1 VIYKIEEAGKNFIF
15 HWFVYMVGALK
26 NVDLSSKID
35 VCFDAQDYTAYQKE
49 TFELLSDLINVVPYT
64 ENSTLI
70 PQNAPT
76 NIVNGSGRFHV
87 DPTSYSFLRELF
99 LSRVGGFDTTGY
111 ENIYICRS
119 KAHLCEGNRN
129 DRNSRRRHILNESEL
144 VESLEKRGFKAIHF
158 EDYTISEKVQIF
170 NNAKRVIAPQSGGL
184 VFSLFASP
192 TTEIV
197 EIYPPNP
204 HQYCDQYIDI
214 CRVLGI
220 PFKRFTDVA
229 KVDRCDNMTVQPD
242 KLINFIQQ

>member
-1 VIYKIEEAGKNFIF
+1 MIYKIEDGGRVFIY

-49 TFELLSDLINVVPYT
+49 TFEILSDLINVVPYT

-70 PQNAPT
+70 SQNKPI
-76 NIVNGSGRFHV
+76 NISNNSGRFHV

-99 LSRVGGFDTTGY
+99 LSRVSGFDTTGY

-119 KAHLCEGNRN
+119 KAHLCEGNALTQN
-129 DRNSRRRHILNESEL
+129 IKRRHILNECEL
-144 VESLEKRGFKAIHF
+144 VKSLENEGFKAIHF
-158 EDYTISEKVQIF
+158 EDYTVSQKVQIF

-214 CRVLGI
+214 CRELGI
-220 PFKRFTDVA
+220 PFKRFVDVV
-229 KVDRCDNMTVQPD
+229 KLDRFDNMTVQPE
-242 KLINFIQQ
+242 KLINFIQ

>member
-1 VIYKIEEAGKNFIF
+1 MIYKIQDGGRVFIY
-15 HWFVYMVGALK
+15 HWFVYMIGALK

-35 VCFDAQDYTAYQKE
+35 ICFDAQDYTAYQKE
-49 TFELLSDLINVVPYT
+49 TFEILSDLINVVPYT
-64 ENSTLI
+64 ENYTLI
-70 PQNAPT
+70 PPNKPT
-76 NIVNGSGRFHV
+76 DISNNSGRLHV

-99 LSRVGGFDTTGY
+99 LSRVSGFDTTGY

-119 KAHLCEGNRN
+119 RAHLCEGNAFDQN
-129 DRNSRRRHILNESEL
+129 IKRRHILNECEL
-144 VESLEKRGFKAIHF
+144 VKSLENEGFKAIHF
-158 EDYTISEKVQIF
+158 EDYTVSQKVQIF

-214 CRVLGI
+214 CRELGI
-220 PFKRFTDVA
+220 PFKRFVDVV
-229 KVDRCDNMTVQPD
+229 KLDRFDNMTVQPE
-242 KLINFIQQ
+242 KLINFIQ

>member
-1 VIYKIEEAGKNFIF
+1 
-15 HWFVYMVGALK
+15 MVGALK

-49 TFELLSDLINVVPYT
+49 TFEILSDLINVVPYT
-64 ENSTLI
+64 ENSTHI
-70 PQNAPT
+70 PNNKPT
-76 NIVNGSGRFHV
+76 DISNNSGRFHV

-129 DRNSRRRHILNESEL
+129 DRNIKRRHILNESEL
-144 VESLEKRGFKAIHF
+144 VESLEKEGFRAIHF
-158 EDYTISEKVQIF
+158 EDYTVSEKVQIF

-192 TTEIV
+192 TTEII

-220 PFKRFTDVA
+220 SFKRFTNVV
-229 KVDRCDNMTVQPD
+229 KMDRYDNMTVQPD
-242 KLINFIQQ
+242 QLINFIQQ

>member
-1 VIYKIEEAGKNFIF
+1 MIYKIEDGGRVFIY

-49 TFELLSDLINVVPYT
+49 TFEILSDLINVVPYT

-70 PQNAPT
+70 SQNKPIDIS
-76 NIVNGSGRFHV
+76 NNSGRFHV

-99 LSRVGGFDTTGY
+99 LSRVSGFDTTGY

-119 KAHLCEGNRN
+119 KAHLCEGNALTQN
-129 DRNSRRRHILNESEL
+129 IKRRHILNECEL
-144 VESLEKRGFKAIHF
+144 VKSLENEGFKAIHF
-158 EDYTISEKVQIF
+158 EDYTVSQKVQIF

-214 CRVLGI
+214 CRELGI
-220 PFKRFTDVA
+220 PFKRFVDVV
-229 KVDRCDNMTVQPD
+229 KLDRFDNMTVQPE
-242 KLINFIQQ
+242 KLINFIQ

>member
-1 VIYKIEEAGKNFIF
+1 MIYKIEDGGRVFIY

-49 TFELLSDLINVVPYT
+49 TFEILSDLINVVPYT

-70 PQNAPT
+70 SQNKPIDIS
-76 NIVNGSGRFHV
+76 NNSGRFHV

-99 LSRVGGFDTTGY
+99 LSRVSGFDTTGY

-119 KAHLCEGNRN
+119 KAHLCEGNALTQN
-129 DRNSRRRHILNESEL
+129 IKRRHILNECEL
-144 VESLEKRGFKAIHF
+144 VKSLENEGFKAIHF
-158 EDYTISEKVQIF
+158 EDYTVSQKVQIF

-214 CRVLGI
+214 CRELGI
-220 PFKRFTDVA
+220 PFKRFVDVV
-229 KVDRCDNMTVQPD
+229 KLDRFDNMTVQPE
-242 KLINFIQQ
+242 KLINFIE

>member
-1 VIYKIEEAGKNFIF
+1 MIYKIEEAGKNFIF

-49 TFELLSDLINVVPYT
+49 TFEILSDLINVVPY
-64 ENSTLI
+64 NKDSILI
-70 PQNAPT
+70 PKNALT
-76 NIVNGSGRFHV
+76 DISNNSGRFHV
-87 DPTSYSFLRELF
+87 DPITYSFLRELF
-99 LSRVGGFDTTGY
+99 LSRVGGFDTTRY

-119 KAHLCEGNRN
+119 KAHLCEGNRDDKN
-129 DRNSRRRHILNESEL
+129 IKRRHILNESEL
-144 VESLEKRGFKAIHF
+144 VESLEKQGFKAIYF
-158 EDYTISEKVQIF
+158 EDYTVSEKVQIL
-170 NNAKRVIAPQSGGL
+170 NNAKRVVAPQSGGL

-192 TTEIV
+192 TTEIT

-220 PFKRFTDVA
+220 PFKRFTDVV
-229 KVDRCDNMTVQPD
+229 KCDRYDNMEVRPE
-242 KLINFIQQ
+242 KLINFI

>member
-1 VIYKIEEAGKNFIF
+1 MIYKIEDGGRVFIY

-49 TFELLSDLINVVPYT
+49 TFEILSDLINVVPYT

-70 PQNAPT
+70 SHNKPI
-76 NIVNGSGRFHV
+76 NISNNSGRFHV

-99 LSRVGGFDTTGY
+99 LSRVSGFDTTGY

-119 KAHLCEGNRN
+119 KAHLCEGNALTQN
-129 DRNSRRRHILNESEL
+129 IKRRHILNECEL
-144 VESLEKRGFKAIHF
+144 VKSLENEGFKAIHF
-158 EDYTISEKVQIF
+158 EDYTVSQKVQIF

-214 CRVLGI
+214 CRELGI
-220 PFKRFTDVA
+220 PFKRFVDVV
-229 KVDRCDNMTVQPD
+229 KLDRFDNMTVQPE
-242 KLINFIQQ
+242 KLINFIQ

>member
-1 VIYKIEEAGKNFIF
+1 MIYKIEESGKNFIF

-49 TFELLSDLINVVPYT
+49 TFEILSDLINVVPYT
-64 ENSTLI
+64 ENSTHI
-70 PQNAPT
+70 PNNKPT
-76 NIVNGSGRFHV
+76 DISNNSGRFHV

-129 DRNSRRRHILNESEL
+129 DRNIKRRHILNESEL
-144 VESLEKRGFKAIHF
+144 VESLEKEGFRAIHF
-158 EDYTISEKVQIF
+158 EDYTVSEKVQIF

-192 TTEIV
+192 TTEII

-220 PFKRFTDVA
+220 SFKRFTNVV
-229 KVDRCDNMTVQPD
+229 KMDRYDNMTVQPD
-242 KLINFIQQ
+242 QLINFIQQ

>member
-1 VIYKIEEAGKNFIF
+1 MIYKIEDGGRVFIY

-49 TFELLSDLINVVPYT
+49 TFEILSDLINVVPYT

-70 PQNAPT
+70 PHNKPT
-76 NIVNGSGRFHV
+76 DISNNSGRFHV

-99 LSRVGGFDTTGY
+99 LSRVSGFDTTGY

-119 KAHLCEGNRN
+119 KAHLCEGNAFN
-129 DRNSRRRHILNESEL
+129 QNIKRRHILNECEL
-144 VESLEKRGFKAIHF
+144 VKSLENEGFKAIHF
-158 EDYTISEKVQIF
+158 EDYTVSQKVQIF

-192 TTEIV
+192 TTEII

-214 CRVLGI
+214 CRELGI
-220 PFKRFTDVA
+220 PFKRFVDVV
-229 KVDRCDNMTVQPD
+229 KSDRFDNMTVQPE
-242 KLINFIQQ
+242 KLINFIQ

>member
-1 VIYKIEEAGKNFIF
+1 
-15 HWFVYMVGALK
+15 MVGALK

-64 ENSTLI
+64 ENCTLI
-70 PQNAPT
+70 PHNKPT
-76 NIVNGSGRFHV
+76 DISNNSGRFHV
-87 DPTSYSFLRELF
+87 DPTTYPFLRELF

-129 DRNSRRRHILNESEL
+129 DKNIKRRHILNESKL
-144 VESLEKRGFKAIHF
+144 VESLEKQGFKAIHF
-158 EDYTISEKVQIF
+158 EDYTVSEKVQIF

-220 PFKRFTDVA
+220 SFKRFTDVV

-242 KLINFIQQ
+242 QLINFIQQ